1 MSTLSSR
8 LDPVTYE
15 ILRHKLWAINDEQA
29 MTMSR
34 CSASNVANDI
44 KDMNCGLLNA
54 QGDVIVLG
62 TYIALHALTMS
73 FITKDVIQ
81 NYADNPGIQPGD
93 MFICNDPYVGAPHQ
107 NDVTVIAPIF
117 WKGELIMWAG
127 ACLHVRDVG
136 GASPS
141 SIQIGATNIYGEQPL
156 MPPVKIVEG
165 GRIRRD
171 LEREYVRRSRM
182 PHKNALDLR
191 AKIAA
196 NLIAEKRLHELIESR
211 GIEVLLTCIGQMV
224 DVSEIEFRQKL
235 RGLPDGT
242 WSHRSYLDS
251 PDAHYTVIADM
262 TKRGDRLIFDY
273 SRSGRQAPAIVNTTY
288 PGLVGRTLNAV
299 LTLLCSDIG
308 WCPAG
313 IMRALEVKSRP
324 GTIVHA
330 EWPAGCCMATTAG
343 SWAAENVAAACIG
356 KMLAASEETV
366 QYLQA
371 GWMGGQAVD
380 HISGVDQRGE
390 RYQEGILD
398 SMFGGAG
405 ARHASD
411 GIDTGGFLCSISLAI
426 SNVETYEYLT
436 PVHYL
441 YRKQMSDSGGA
452 GAYRGGVTSTALYTL
467 AEEGTIETKIMGATG
482 VSHPPTP
489 TVYAGYPST
498 NTQFAIL
505 RNSNVREKF
514 RQGEI
519 PDGLDDLQGAEL
531 EIFGEQNRTS
541 MRPGDVY
548 HFVSTGG
555 AGYGDPLEREP
566 ALVLNDCRN
575 HLVSREGAARFYG
588 VVVSADGQRIDSAET
603 ASLRSSIRTRRLGA
617 QPRTSAPSRADEVVS
632 RINDYLRVVA
642 GERDRK
648 IACRCGHVICGHD
661 QNYKQHAV
669 MSEHPLEHAG
679 MHIQLSPRTPQ
690 DRFVWREF
698 YCPSC
703 ALLLTN
709 ELALAGDPVLE
720 EVMLA
725 N

>member
-1 MSTLSSR
+1 MSTRNYR

-54 QGDVIVLG
+54 DGDVIVLG

-73 FITKDVIQ
+73 FIVKDIIE
-81 NYADNPGIQPGD
+81 NYGDNPGIHPGD

-107 NDVTVIAPIF
+107 NDVTVVSPIF
-117 WKGELIMWAG
+117 WEGRLIMWAG

-136 GASPS
+136 GAAPS
-141 SIQIGATNIYGEQPL
+141 SIQIGATSIYGEQPL
-156 MPPVKIVEG
+156 IPPVKIVER
-165 GRIRRD
+165 GRIRQD

-196 NLIAEKRLHELIESR
+196 NLIAEKRLHELVQSR
-211 GIEVLLTCIGQMV
+211 GLETLLTCIRQMI
-224 DVSEIEFRQKL
+224 DVSELEFRQKL

-251 PDAHYTVIADM
+251 QDAHYTVIAEM

-273 SRSGRQAPAIVNTTY
+273 SRSGKQAPAIVNTTY

-313 IMRALEVKSRP
+313 IMRVLEVKSKP

-343 SWAAENVAAACIG
+343 SWLAENVAAACIG
-356 KMLAASEETV
+356 KMLAASEETLTF
-366 QYLQA
+366 LQA
-371 GWMGGQAVD
+371 GWMGGQAID
-380 HISGVDQRGE
+380 HLSGIDQRGE

-398 SMFGGAG
+398 SMFGGGG
-405 ARHASD
+405 ARHGSD

-426 SNVETYEYLT
+426 SNVETYEYLS
-436 PVHYL
+436 PVQYL
-441 YRKQMSDSGGA
+441 YRKQMADSGGP
-452 GAYRGGVTSTALYTL
+452 GTFRGGVTSTALYTL
-467 AEEGTIETKIMGATG
+467 SETGTIETKIIGATG
-482 VSHPPTP
+482 VSHPPTS

-498 NTQFAIL
+498 NTQFSIL
-505 RNSNVREKF
+505 RNTNVREKF
-514 RQGEI
+514 KQGEI
-519 PDGLDDLQGAEL
+519 PDELDNLQGHEL
-531 EIFGEQNRTS
+531 EIFGEQSRTS
-541 MRPGDVY
+541 MAPGDVY
-548 HFVSTGG
+548 RFVSTGG
-555 AGYGDPLEREP
+555 AGYGDPLERDP
-566 ALVLNDCRN
+566 GLVLNDFRN
-575 HLVSREGAARFYG
+575 FLVSREGAVKFYG
-588 VVVSADGQRIDSAET
+588 VVLSDNGQQVENEQTSE
-603 ASLRSSIRTRRLGA
+603 LRGTIRNSRLGA
-617 QPRTSAPSRADEVVS
+617 EVKRPARAGSVEIVCRV
-632 RINDYLRVVA
+632 NDYLRIVA
-642 GERDRK
+642 AEGGRSV
-648 IACRCGHVICGHD
+648 ACRCGHVICAQE
-661 QNYKQHAV
+661 QNYKKHVV
-669 MSEHPLEHAG
+669 MSEKPVNEAG
-679 MHIQLSPRTPQ
+679 MHIQVSPYVPK

-698 YCPSC
+698 YCPGC

-709 ELALAGDPVLE
+709 ELALAEDPVLE
-720 EVMLA
+720 EVILA
-725 N
+725 S